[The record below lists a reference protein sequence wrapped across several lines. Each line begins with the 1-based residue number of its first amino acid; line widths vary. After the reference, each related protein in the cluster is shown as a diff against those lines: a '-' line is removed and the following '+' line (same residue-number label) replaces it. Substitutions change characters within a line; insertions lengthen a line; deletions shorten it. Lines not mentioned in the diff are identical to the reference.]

1 MRVLATFASAFALGI
16 FLAQYLLLQ
25 SILVP
30 GCFAGLAVI
39 AALCFFLKGERRLR
53 LVLLCAGLSMALGY
67 NALYVRTIQ
76 QPMLYLAGTEQTVT
90 MTLCEYPQETD
101 WGAKVTV
108 RVPGF
113 SRGKAVYYGDASL
126 MDLAPGQ
133 TVTDTVSFQ
142 DASRI
147 RDDDVTAFTS
157 KGVFLLAYSRG
168 EAVYGYGSMD
178 APRWW
183 PARMGKAMRTVI
195 AQELKGDT
203 AGFLMAILS
212 GDTAAISE
220 EGKTALSEA
229 GLYHILAVSGMHCG
243 YLLAIAT
250 LLIGRHRQRLLATV
264 TMVVLV
270 FYVFLTGGSPSVLRA
285 CVMLSFVLIA
295 PVFRRESDGPTSLSA
310 ALLLILLINPFAAAS
325 ISLQLS
331 FAAMAGM
338 LWLPKRLYH
347 LFIPEGERR
356 NRAVRFV
363 VSSVSATMGALV
375 FTVPLSAWYF
385 GDLVLISPLSNLLCL
400 WAAGLA
406 FFTGLLSVTVG
417 LIFFP
422 FGKVLATIPGLFIN
436 YILGVAKILS
446 HIPCHSLSFANPYLK
461 YWLIYAYIL
470 FVLACC
476 FGPKERR
483 KYAFASILAVLTLIV
498 TVKAG
503 QLQYRSGL
511 DVIVLDVGQGQ
522 CVVLK
527 SGEEFA
533 MIDCGSGSSWQDA
546 GDIAA
551 QQLRSM
557 GCDRLDYLLL
567 THYDSDHVSGVAG
580 LLTRMETETLL
591 LPPDADDSG
600 LQTAILSAA
609 EEQGIDTLTIRR
621 RYNITFGNTTLT
633 IYPPLGEKTDNER
646 GLSLLAMS
654 GTDSILITGDM
665 SQETEQLLLT
675 TYRVPGADVLVVG
688 HHGAKNSTSAALLEA
703 LEPEIA
709 CISVGSNSYGH
720 PAEETL
726 QRLAHAGCT
735 VYRTDLQGDI
745 HLSLNPSY

>member
-16 FLAQYLLLQ
+16 FLAQYLLPQ
-25 SILVP
+25 SVWMP
-30 GCFAGLAVI
+30 GCLAGLTVA
-39 AALCFFLKGERRLR
+39 AALRFFLKGERRLR
-53 LVLLCAGLSMALGY
+53 LGLLCAGLSLSLGY
-67 NALYVRTIQ
+67 NALYVRTVQ
-76 QPMLYLAGTEQTVT
+76 QPMLSLANTEQTIT
-90 MTLCEYPQETD
+90 MTLCEYPEETD
-101 WGAKVTV
+101 WGAKATV
-108 RVPGF
+108 RLPGF
-113 SRGKAVYYGDASL
+113 SQGKAVYYGDASL
-126 MDLAPGQ
+126 LDLAPGQ
-133 TVTDTVSFQ
+133 TVTDMVSFR

-157 KGVFLLAYSRG
+157 KGAFLLAYSRG
-168 EAVYGYGSMD
+168 EAVCGNGSMD
-178 APRWW
+178 SPRWW

-195 AQELKGDT
+195 ARELEGDT
-203 AGFLMAILS
+203 AGFLMAILT
-212 GDTAAISE
+212 GDTAALSE
-220 EGKTALSEA
+220 EGKAALSES

-250 LLIGRHRQRLLATV
+250 LLIGRHRQRLLAAV
-264 TMVVLV
+264 TMTVLV

-285 CVMLSFVLIA
+285 CVMLSFVLVA
-295 PVFRRESDGPTSLSA
+295 PIFRRESDGPTSLSA
-310 ALLLILLINPFAAAS
+310 ALMLILLANPFSAAS

-331 FAAMAGM
+331 FAAIAGM
-338 LWLPKRLYH
+338 LWLPKRLYR

-356 NRAVRFV
+356 GRAVYFA
-363 VSSVSATMGALV
+363 VSSVSSTMGALV
-375 FTVPLSAWYF
+375 FTVPISAWYF

-406 FFTGLLSVTVG
+406 FFTGLLSVMAG
-417 LIFFP
+417 MIFLP
-422 FGKVLATIPGLFIN
+422 LGKVIAIVPGFLIN
-436 YILGVAKILS
+436 YILGTAKVLS
-446 HIPCHSLSFANPYLK
+446 HIPYHSLSFANPYLK
-461 YWLIYAYIL
+461 YWIIYVYIL
-470 FVLACC
+470 FALAWA
-476 FGPKERR
+476 FGPKRRR
-483 KYAFASILAVLTLIV
+483 KYALASILAVLTLIV
-498 TVKAG
+498 SVKAG

-533 MIDCGSGSSWQDA
+533 LVDCGSSWQDA

-557 GCDRLDYLLL
+557 GCDKLDYLLL
-567 THYDSDHVSGVAG
+567 THYDIDHVSGVAG
-580 LLTRMETETLL
+580 ILARMETETLL
-591 LPPDADDSG
+591 LPPDADESG

-609 EEQGIDTLTIRR
+609 EDRSIDTLTIRR
-621 RYNITFGNTTLT
+621 RHNITFGETTFT

-665 SQETEQLLLT
+665 SQKTEELLLD
-675 TYRVPGADVLVVG
+675 TYRIPEADVLVVG
-688 HHGAKNSTSAALLEA
+688 HHGAKNSTSTALLEA
-703 LEPEIA
+703 LTPEIA

-726 QRLAHAGCT
+726 QRLAHAGCA